1 MQRNI
6 FNITAVTPDYS
17 NKQIV
22 IQTTFKVDP
31 DTVNRKNV
39 QVIAASSGI
48 TVTYKLS
55 VDDDKIII
63 TLKDWPDLNNYYVVK
78 VENIKDKLN
87 RDLVHPL
94 SKDIIFKAECKLKT
108 IISSPNNNE
117 AVIQQHNLIYFSIK
131 QVNPDGSL
139 SSHPMPDNSLPN
151 HELPNDKED
160 NNSELTKEAVL
171 EDESDVTYHF
181 EFASDTAFFDIVK
194 DYNSPY
200 TDGYIQLDNGQYY
213 MRTRVIE
220 NGLNGDWSE
229 VITFTVIPEVNECDS
244 LLEEAK
250 KEYLEDIMAP
260 VEFFLDSDKDL
271 EIVSRSNNGVT
282 YPEFYIEFNKDID
295 TDNLPTNIIAYRRDL

>member
-151 HELPNDKED
+151 HELPNDTED

-260 VEFFLDSDKDL
+260 VEFFLDSDKNL

>member
-1 MQRNI
+1 MLR
-6 FNITAVTPDYS
+6 
-17 NKQIV
+17 
-22 IQTTFKVDP
+22 
-31 DTVNRKNV
+31 
-39 QVIAASSGI
+39 
-48 TVTYKLS
+48 
-55 VDDDKIII
+55 
-63 TLKDWPDLNNYYVVK
+63 
-78 VENIKDKLN
+78 
-87 RDLVHPL
+87 
-94 SKDIIFKAECKLKT
+94 
-108 IISSPNNNE
+108 IIS
-117 AVIQQHNLIYFSIK
+117 
-131 QVNPDGSL
+131 
-139 SSHPMPDNSLPN
+139 NSL
-151 HELPNDKED
+151 LIQ
-160 NNSELTKEAVL
+160 L
-171 EDESDVTYHF
+171 
-181 EFASDTAFFDIVK
+181 FFDIVK

>member
-1 MQRNI
+1 MQSI

-22 IQTTFKVDP
+22 IKTTFKVDP

-55 VDDDKIII
+55 VVNDTIII
-63 TLKDWPDLNNYYVVK
+63 TLKDWPELNSYYVVK
-78 VENIKDKLN
+78 VDNIKDKLN

-94 SKDIIFKAECKLKT
+94 SKDIMFEADTKLKA
-108 IISSPNNNE
+108 IIQSPNNNE
-117 AVIQQHNLIYFSIK
+117 AVIQQHNLVYFSIK

-139 SSHPMPDNSLPN
+139 TSHPMPEIPLPN
-151 HELPNDKED
+151 PELPNDKE
-160 NNSELTKEAVL
+160 EETIGLTKEAVL

-194 DYNSPY
+194 DYTSPH
-200 TDGYIQLDNGQYY
+200 TEGYIQLDNGQYY
-213 MRTRVIE
+213 MRARVVE
-220 NGLNGDWSE
+220 NGQNGDWSE
-229 VITFTVIPEVNECDS
+229 IVTFTVIPEVCECDE

-250 KEYLEDIMAP
+250 KEYLEDIIAP
-260 VEFFLDSDKDL
+260 VEFFLDIDEVL
-271 EIVSRSNNGVT
+271 EIVSHSNNGIT
-282 YPEFYIEFNKDID
+282 YPEFYLEFNKDID
-295 TDNLPTNIIAYRRDL
+295 QEKLPTDIIAYRRDL

>member
-151 HELPNDKED
+151 HELPNDTED

>member
-94 SKDIIFKAECKLKT
+94 SKDIMFKAECKLKT

-131 QVNPDGSL
+131 QVNPDGFL
-139 SSHPMPDNSLPN
+139 SFHPMPDNSLPN
-151 HELPNDKED
+151 HELPNDTED

>member
-94 SKDIIFKAECKLKT
+94 SKDIMFKAECKLKT

>member
-1 MQRNI
+1 MQSI

-22 IQTTFKVDP
+22 IKTTFKVDP

-63 TLKDWPDLNNYYVVK
+63 TLKDWPDLDNYYVVK
-78 VENIKDKLN
+78 VENVKDKLN

-94 SKDIIFKAECKLKT
+94 SKDVMFKADTKLKT
-108 IISSPNNNE
+108 IIHSPNNNE
-117 AVIQQHNLIYFSIK
+117 AVIQQHKLVYFSIK

-139 SSHPMPDNSLPN
+139 TSHPMPEIPLPN
-151 HELPNDKED
+151 PELPNDKE
-160 NNSELTKEAVL
+160 EVMPEGITKEAVL

-181 EFASDTAFFDIVK
+181 EFASDIAFFDIIK
-194 DYNSPY
+194 DYSTPY
-200 TDGYIQLDNGQYY
+200 TEGYIQLDNGQYY
-213 MRTRVIE
+213 MRARAVE
-220 NGLNGDWSE
+220 NGHSGDWSE
-229 VITFTVIPEVNECDS
+229 VITFTVIPELCESDDI
-244 LLEEAK
+244 LEEAK
-250 KEYLEDIMAP
+250 KEYIEDIMAP
-260 VEFFLDSDKDL
+260 VEFFLDVDEVL

-282 YPEFYIEFNKDID
+282 YPEFYLEFNKDID
-295 TDNLPTNIIAYRRDL
+295 QEKLPTNIIAYRRDL